1 MPHKCARCG
10 EIYDANQEVL
20 LEGCPSCGG
29 KKFIFISPRELED
42 KVRRPEGRSATQ
54 PSEKK
59 GDLEGSGTTPSSDPS
74 EGERERIECIRILG
88 PGTYELNIEKMAS
101 SDERVVGLQDEGMYV
116 VDLFSMSKKKK
127 KQS

>member
-10 EIYDANQEVL
+10 EVYDANQAVL
-20 LEGCPSCGG
+20 LDGCPSCGG
-29 KKFIFISPRELED
+29 KKFIFTSARELEQELRRIRD
-42 KVRRPEGRSATQ
+42 KTASQ
-54 PSEKK
+54 PSETK
-59 GDLEGSGTTPSSDPS
+59 DELEGSGKNPPSDPPDS
-74 EGERERIECIRILG
+74 ERERIECIRILG

-127 KQS
+127 QS